1 MLPNQTPD
9 LPDAAAGIEKA
20 GGADSS
26 MAIDR
31 TFQQPHSA
39 RGQLGTLGVNV
50 IYLDGEHIPAPA
62 STG

>member
-1 MLPNQTPD
+1 VQD
-9 LPDAAAGIEKA
+9 C
-20 GGADSS
+20 S